1 MLAKARDNAI
11 AKGET
16 KVEEAATYGYKKVN
30 RGFWVHLWRAI
41 AGFGRMILRLTT
53 LISGGATGLVTV
65 PADVVITL
73 MKLADKG
80 FHKIK
85 GFWKWV
91 TGRRGKG
98 RATNAGTLVNEALK
112 GSTTAL
118 ELLVDLKP
126 SFSAKFLDKVKEKV
140 KKTLST
146 VGKVRAGSGRREVLS
161 RNRRRN
167 ADSYQ

>member
-1 MLAKARDNAI
+1 MAEFVIGFTKLKSTFFDSIKEAFKVRSRNKARKALAKARDNAI

-98 RATNAGTLVNEALK
+98 RATNAGTLVNE
-112 GSTTAL
+112 
-118 ELLVDLKP
+118 E
-126 SFSAKFLDKVKEKV
+126 
-140 KKTLST
+140 
-146 VGKVRAGSGRREVLS
+146 
-161 RNRRRN
+161 
-167 ADSYQ
+167 